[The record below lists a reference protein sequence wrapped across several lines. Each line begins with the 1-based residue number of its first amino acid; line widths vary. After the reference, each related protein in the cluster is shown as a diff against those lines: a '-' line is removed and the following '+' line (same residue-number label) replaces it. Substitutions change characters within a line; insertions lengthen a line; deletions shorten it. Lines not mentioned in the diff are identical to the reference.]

1 MPTHKVT
8 IEFPE
13 SAAIPPGLEDDQDF
27 LRYTIAAT
35 LYARERISGRQARE
49 LTGDTR
55 RTFEEKMARYGYPLQ
70 PARPEDLAAELNA

>member
-1 MPTHKVT
+1 MTKLI
-8 IEFPE
+8 IEFPATAPVPE
-13 SAAIPPGLEDDQDF
+13 GLEADQDF

-55 RTFEEKMARYGYPLQ
+55 RTFEEKMARYVFALQ
-70 PARPEDLAAELNA
+70 PGRPQDVSAELNA